1 MAKPRLDMEMLNDLE
16 VDVTLRFGER
26 EMLLRDILDLDAG
39 MVIEVDR
46 RADEPADLLVAGRT
60 VARGEVVVVD
70 GNYGLRVTELV
81 GSGQDGDTLQE

>member
-1 MAKPRLDMEMLNDLE
+1 MAKLRLDLDMLDDLE

-70 GNYGLRVTELV
+70 GNYGLRVTKLV
-81 GSGQDGDTLQE
+81 GSGQGGDTLQE